1 MSLSPAQRH
10 NQRIA
15 MEQKLKQSL
24 AVGTT
29 ESMHLL
35 IKALETDVEQVRS
48 LPLIADRVE
57 HKRNVLLP
65 KWVPTVEAYLVS
77 GQVYANPVLAWCV
90 IWLFDVSDL
99 DKALDW
105 ADVAI
110 AQQQATPERLRSN
123 FPTFV
128 ADTMLAWAHE
138 SAGRGESIEPYFTR
152 TFENVATKWRL
163 HEQVTAK
170 WYKFAGL
177 QLLRG
182 DDGQT
187 SAASVDDIDTLKKAD
202 ELLAIAEQH
211 YSKAGV
217 STQRQTIAA
226 RIRRLEKEA
235 KDGNSNQA

>member
-24 AVGTT
+24 AVETT

-35 IKALETDVEQVRS
+35 IKELETDVEQLRS
-48 LPLIADRVE
+48 MTVIADRVE

-65 KWVPTVEAYLVS
+65 KWVPTVDAYLAS

-90 IWLFDVSDL
+90 IWLFDVGNL

-105 ADVAI
+105 ADIAI
-110 AQQQATPERLRSN
+110 EQRQATPDRLRSN

-128 ADTMLAWAHE
+128 ADTMLAWAQE
-138 SAGRGESIEPYFTR
+138 SAGRGESIEPYFSR

-163 HEQVTAK
+163 HEQITAK
-170 WYKFAGL
+170 WFKFAGL
-177 QLLRG
+177 ELLRNEN
-182 DDGQT
+182 GQKT
-187 SAASVDDIDTLKKAD
+187 AASVDDIDTLKKAD
-202 ELLAIAEQH
+202 EMLAIAEKH
-211 YSKAGV
+211 YLKIGV
-217 STQRQTIAA
+217 RTARQTIAA
-226 RIRRLEKEA
+226 RIRRLESGA
-235 KDGNSNQA
+235 

>member
-65 KWVPTVEAYLVS
+65 KWVPTVEAYLAS

-90 IWLFDVSDL
+90 IWLFD
-99 DKALDW
+99 
-105 ADVAI
+105 
-110 AQQQATPERLRSN
+110 QQQATPERLRSN

-128 ADTMLAWAHE
+128 ADTMLAWAEE
-138 SAGRGESIEPYFTR
+138 SAGRGESIEPYFSR
-152 TFENVATKWRL
+152 TFENVATRWRL

-182 DDGQT
+182 EDGQKT
-187 SAASVDDIDTLKKAD
+187 AAGVDDVETLQKAD
-202 ELLAIAEQH
+202 QLLATAEQ
-211 YSKAGV
+211 YYLKIGV
-217 STQRQTIAA
+217 KTQRQTIAA
-226 RIRRLEKEA
+226 RIRKLTQ
-235 KDGNSNQA
+235 G